1 MEKLQLWLGQ
11 DRTRGKPGRFV
22 IKRVIY
28 AADRQII
35 PVLS

>member
-1 MEKLQLWLGQ
+1 MDKLQLWLGQ
-11 DRTRGKPGRFV
+11 DRIRGKPGRF

-28 AADRQII
+28 AADQQII